1 MSADTREILY
11 EVVDGAA
18 VVTLNRPDALNAFTP
33 HMFVE
38 FVGALDRAEAD
49 DDVNAVIV
57 TGAGRAFCA
66 GADLSGGG
74 DTFDLTEASQDGGDQ
89 GAGLGMVGDEP
100 WRVPADLGGALV
112 LRIAR
117 ATKPVIAAINGSAV
131 GVGLTMTLAM
141 DLRYVADGA
150 KLGFP
155 FVRRGISPDGCATW
169 YLPRLVG
176 MAKAQEWVLTGR
188 LFGAD
193 EALATGLVNGVG
205 SARPEDGD
213 TVMDLATAVVAEIA
227 AHASPVSVAL
237 SRQMLWEGLIDDDP
251 RTAHIRESRALW
263 GRGRSA
269 DAREGVASFIERRPP
284 AFPIRHS
291 GSEELKDLADYIR

>member
-213 TVMDLATAVVAEIA
+213 TVMDLATAVVAR
-227 AHASPVSVAL
+227 SLPTPPPYP
-237 SRQMLWEGLIDDDP
+237 SRSHDRCCG
-251 RTAHIRESRALW
+251 RGSSTTIRERLTSVSH
-263 GRGRSA
+263 GRCGVVDAPPMHERGSLPSSNGDRPRSRSA
-269 DAREGVASFIERRPP
+269 TAGPRN
-284 AFPIRHS
+284 
-291 GSEELKDLADYIR
+291 